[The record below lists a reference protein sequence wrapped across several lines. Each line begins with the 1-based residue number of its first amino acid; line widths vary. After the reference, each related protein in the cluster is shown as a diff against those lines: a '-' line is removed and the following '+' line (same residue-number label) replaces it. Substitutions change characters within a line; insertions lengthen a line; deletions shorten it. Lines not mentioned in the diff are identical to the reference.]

1 MQQFMRPL
9 MQSRIYGKIINQ
21 DTMEPQLLTRPTG
34 SSLQRNKRNSKVVM
48 RMKTKKYKD
57 SRRVKRC
64 RECGVEESDDEILTV
79 HHVIARSQ
87 GGADSEENYI
97 LLCRDCH
104 NDIESGDTESG
115 FKRII

>member
-1 MQQFMRPL
+1 MMR
-9 MQSRIYGKIINQ
+9 M
-21 DTMEPQLLTRPTG
+21 
-34 SSLQRNKRNSKVVM
+34 M
-48 RMKTKKYKD
+48 RMKTKGYKD

-64 RECGVEESDDEILTV
+64 RECGVKESEDEILTV
-79 HHVIARSQ
+79 HHVFAKGQ

-104 NDIESGDTESG
+104 DDIESGDTESG

>member
-1 MQQFMRPL
+1 MV
-9 MQSRIYGKIINQ
+9 K
-21 DTMEPQLLTRPTG
+21 
-34 SSLQRNKRNSKVVM
+34 
-48 RMKTKKYKD
+48 MKTKKYKD

-64 RECGVEESDDEILTV
+64 RECGVKESDDEILTV

-104 NDIESGDTESG
+104 DEIESGDTESG